1 MSIKVMEMFD
11 SITNTITN
19 RKNMEEENESINR
32 TESYIDE
39 MNDAITN
46 FLQKC
51 SRLPTAN
58 SFDRHH
64 FTRLIQVTDNLENL
78 SDECTS
84 IMHTMVKF
92 FSAYED
98 TDQEDRP
105 VRAKEISDYLETVR
119 FFYEQVCIYLTTGI
133 SDDERMR
140 AESLEQKIDEK
151 KKELRRFS
159 RKRIE
164 NGGNV
169 KTELNYIDLV
179 RKIEKAGDC
188 VFAIVQAS

>member
-1 MSIKVMEMFD
+1 
-11 SITNTITN
+11 
-19 RKNMEEENESINR
+19 
-32 TESYIDE
+32 
-39 MNDAITN
+39 
-46 FLQKC
+46 
-51 SRLPTAN
+51 
-58 SFDRHH
+58 
-64 FTRLIQVTDNLENL
+64 
-78 SDECTS
+78 
-84 IMHTMVKF
+84 
-92 FSAYED
+92 
-98 TDQEDRP
+98 
-105 VRAKEISDYLETVR
+105 
-119 FFYEQVCIYLTTGI
+119 
-133 SDDERMR
+133 MR